1 VSNNSTSKN
10 SGKNG
15 SKTSWGSVILP
26 DMQASD
32 WQRIGEA
39 LKQSREAN
47 QKDLGLVAQQLCLS
61 TNQVKALELGTGKV
75 FHGDRIRFACARR
88 YATSL
93 GLDWTALLD
102 RCGLK
107 APEPE
112 VAAAVEEMATPTA
125 ASPEPSA
132 QSSDAPAP
140 QAEIAAVANA
150 AQDGTTHRC
159 PMLALICLAGLAL
172 AAMLLGYWNTPA
184 PAAPESITMI
194 QQPLPRP
201 SESSTASDNEQ
212 SLSTAQSTAAATAE
226 ELPIIDLIGS
236 DANKRADSFYLNP
249 RANLTLF
256 KRKYSDKGEGQRLDI
271 SRGAETRVALA
282 SDEVVR
288 FATGTQANDVGLF
301 YQGRTAPPTLIESG
315 HWIRFVGRQP

>member
-1 VSNNSTSKN
+1 MSNNSTSKN
-10 SGKNG
+10 SG
-15 SKTSWGSVILP
+15 KTSWGSVILP

-39 LKQSREAN
+39 LKQAREAN

-75 FHGDRIRFACARR
+75 FHGDSIRFACARR
-88 YATSL
+88 YASSL

-112 VAAAVEEMATPTA
+112 VAAAVEEIATPTA
-125 ASPEPSA
+125 ASSEPSA

-150 AQDGTTHRC
+150 AQVGTTHRR

-184 PAAPESITMI
+184 PAAPEPIAMM
-194 QQPLPRP
+194 QQPLLQT
-201 SESSTASDNEQ
+201 SDTSSVNDNEP
-212 SLSTAQSTAAATAE
+212 SATPATADAAPVVE
-226 ELPIIDLIGS
+226 ELPINDFTGS
-236 DANKRADSFYLNP
+236 DASKRADSFYLSP

-256 KRKYSDKGEGQRLDI
+256 KRKVSDAGEGLRLDM
-271 SRGAETRVALA
+271 SRGAETRVPLA

-288 FATGTQANDVGLF
+288 FAAGTKANDVGLY
-301 YQGRTAPPTLIESG
+301 YQGRAAPPTLIESG

>member
-1 VSNNSTSKN
+1 MSNNSTSKN
-10 SGKNG
+10 SGKSG
-15 SKTSWGSVILP
+15 GKTSWGSVILP

-39 LKQSREAN
+39 LKQARETN

-75 FHGDRIRFACARR
+75 FHGDSIRFACARR

-102 RCGLK
+102 RCGLM

-112 VAAAVEEMATPTA
+112 VAAAVEETATFTA
-125 ASPEPSA
+125 ALTGPSP

-140 QAEIAAVANA
+140 QAEIAGMADTAH
-150 AQDGTTHRC
+150 DGTTHRR
-159 PMLALICLAGLAL
+159 PMLGLMWLAGLAL
-172 AAMLLGYWNTPA
+172 AAMLLGYWNTPM
-184 PAAPESITMI
+184 PTAPESITMI
-194 QQPLPRP
+194 QQPLPRS

-212 SLSTAQSTAAATAE
+212 GLSTAQGTVAATVE
-226 ELPIIDLIGS
+226 ELPIIELIGS
-236 DANKRADSFYLNP
+236 DGNKRADSFYLNP

-256 KRKYSDKGEGQRLDI
+256 KRKNSDKGEGQRLDI

-288 FATGTQANDVGLF
+288 FATGTQAADVGLY
-301 YQGRTAPPTLIESG
+301 YQGRSAPPGLIESG
-315 HWIRFVGRQP
+315 HWIRFVAQKP